1 MDQNFTTNKIL
12 EYYKPRLKLS
22 LQLEDLKLN
31 IREVIQIQFYTFF
44 SNYINV
50 ILDKNYLVNFK

>member
-12 EYYKPRLKLS
+12 EYNKPRLRLS
-22 LQLEDLKLN
+22 LQLKDLKLN

>member
-22 LQLEDLKLN
+22 LQLKDLKLN
-31 IREVIQIQFYTFF
+31 IQEVIQIQFYTFF
-44 SNYINV
+44 
-50 ILDKNYLVNFK
+50 